1 MEIGSAQQPLSQPSA
16 DSSGLPLSLP
26 GPRCGP
32 PRQAA
37 AQPLRSL
44 LPPLAA
50 LPCGPLTQGS
60 LFCAA
65 RRRVH
70 IASARQRI
78 RCAARATDSRPYGS
92 EAHFFTIHSSLFTQP
107 PRPHA
112 PLCASFRRGRC
123 LHRPE
128 PAAGGSIPRGRGGN
142 RRYTD
147 ARCALSTAVGSIQH
161 NRESRVRHGRPSRPP
176 LRRPKGALLPS
187 SLLLIPSIAAPTA
200 ATEARRES
208 GGCGHPPLRGL
219 CGCRERVWASQQTGL
234 PQNAVPF
241 VFPIRL
247 RLPTGV
253 QSPSGS

>member
-78 RCAARATDSRPYGS
+78 RCAARAAASRPYGS
-92 EAHFFTIHSSLFTQP
+92 EAHFFTIHSTA
-107 PRPHA
+107 A
-112 PLCASFRRGRC
+112 PLQTTLRLVSSGPMPSSARTRRRRVYSPRARREAQVYGRAM
-123 LHRPE
+123 RAP
-128 PAAGGSIPRGRGGN
+128 
-142 RRYTD
+142 
-147 ARCALSTAVGSIQH
+147 TAVGSIQH
-161 NRESRVRHGRPSRPP
+161 NRESRARHGRPSRPP

-208 GGCGHPPLRGL
+208 GGCGHPPLRGS
-219 CGCRERVWASQQTGL
+219 CSCRERVWASQQTGL